1 MNNILV
7 NEIKIIIIIKYNYK
21 KSNNYLIINYFRVVV
36 FINLYQIYNI

>member
-21 KSNNYLIINYFRVVV
+21 KSNNYLIINNFRVVV
-36 FINLYQIYNI
+36 L